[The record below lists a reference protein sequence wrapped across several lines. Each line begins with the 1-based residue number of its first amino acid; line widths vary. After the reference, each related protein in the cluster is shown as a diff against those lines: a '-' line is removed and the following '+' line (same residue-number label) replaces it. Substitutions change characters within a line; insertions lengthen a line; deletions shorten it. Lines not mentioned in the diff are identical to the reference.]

1 MVTMEPVMQ
10 LANQYRDEFEV
21 VKRQTLTLGD
31 TISAKAQRYQQE
43 LNQMQP
49 VINQQKDELI
59 STLQDQSALSGIDN
73 VKMTATFVWTGIMLS
88 GMTVGFIVSKY
99 ALAPLLSL
107 FISGFYATLAAYVV
121 LPAIAFYYF
130 TGPAEGDAKE
140 LDIYRRHCLLGIAV
154 AEGVLNGFL
163 FCQRIIPGLP
173 PPAPLTAFAIGIG
186 SQAGA
191 SFIGNDRMK
200 LMAVTLGGALA
211 ADLAIGIA
219 TGLSAGFLLL
229 ALLYTAVGY
238 VVLQLYLKKGNGEAM
253 THIYQL
259 AFLVA
264 IVCSQGIVYSLLSV
278 DASQS
283 TD

>member
-1 MVTMEPVMQ
+1 MVTIEPVMQ
-10 LANQYRDEFEV
+10 LANQYKDEFEEI
-21 VKRQTLTLGD
+21 KKQTLTLGD

-73 VKMTATFVWTGIMLS
+73 VKMTATFIWTGIMLS
-88 GMTVGFIVSKY
+88 GMTVGLIVTKY
-99 ALAPLLSL
+99 ALAPVLSL

-121 LPAIAFYYF
+121 LPAMAFYYF

-140 LDIYRRHCLLGIAV
+140 LDVYRRHCLLGIAI
-154 AEGVLNGFL
+154 AE
-163 FCQRIIPGLP
+163 
-173 PPAPLTAFAIGIG
+173 
-186 SQAGA
+186 
-191 SFIGNDRMK
+191 

-211 ADLAIGIA
+211 TDLAIGMA

-229 ALLYTAVGY
+229 AVLYTAVGY

-264 IVCSQGIVYSLLSV
+264 VVYSQGIVYSLLSV
-278 DASQS
+278 DASES